1 MKVLELIDFD
11 LKLSLENQADLV
23 IGVDEVGRGSL
34 AGPVVCAAYSFNP
47 ASRVINY
54 SENLIKLDDSK
65 KIKNKDR
72 ILLVDTLKNTVP
84 KSFYAIQENSAQYI
98 DEHGIVKAIFT
109 AMAKAVSQVI
119 IDFRRQVDSAPVR
132 VLVLVDG
139 PKLIPELELY
149 LKASEKNSEI
159 GVPLDLSNGTVAER
173 TSSRLRRTNDR
184 SVLNVHEDHEDD
196 ENAEIGVPQQSLKVE
211 QIAIKKGDSLS
222 ASIAA
227 ASNIAKDYRDRLMKE
242 LLIKDPSLEHYGWDT
257 NVGYGSLKHR
267 KAILG
272 HGFSSYHRVSFCKVL
287 SNIAAD

>member
-109 AMAKAVSQVI
+109 RNLI
-119 IDFRRQVDSAPVR
+119 
-132 VLVLVDG
+132 LV
-139 PKLIPELELY
+139 
-149 LKASEKNSEI
+149 N
-159 GVPLDLSNGTVAER
+159 
-173 TSSRLRRTNDR
+173 
-184 SVLNVHEDHEDD
+184 
-196 ENAEIGVPQQSLKVE
+196 
-211 QIAIKKGDSLS
+211 
-222 ASIAA
+222 
-227 ASNIAKDYRDRLMKE
+227 
-242 LLIKDPSLEHYGWDT
+242 
-257 NVGYGSLKHR
+257 
-267 KAILG
+267 
-272 HGFSSYHRVSFCKVL
+272 
-287 SNIAAD
+287 